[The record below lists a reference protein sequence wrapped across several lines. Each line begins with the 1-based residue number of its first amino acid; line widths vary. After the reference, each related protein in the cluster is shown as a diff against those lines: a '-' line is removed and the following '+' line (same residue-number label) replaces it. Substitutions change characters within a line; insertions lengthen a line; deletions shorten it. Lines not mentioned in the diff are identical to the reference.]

1 MEKQMNEMMRIFGMN
16 IFETPSSHFQN
27 RENDHGYDFDH
38 EPAPPIEGEI
48 RDQYLKPGFHK
59 NKAADSDLDGL

>member
-1 MEKQMNEMMRIFGMN
+1 MEKQMNEMMKIFGMN
-16 IFETPSSHFQN
+16 IFETPSPFQN
-27 RENDHGYDFDH
+27 RENDHDYNFGY
-38 EPAPPIEGEI
+38 ETAPPIEGEI